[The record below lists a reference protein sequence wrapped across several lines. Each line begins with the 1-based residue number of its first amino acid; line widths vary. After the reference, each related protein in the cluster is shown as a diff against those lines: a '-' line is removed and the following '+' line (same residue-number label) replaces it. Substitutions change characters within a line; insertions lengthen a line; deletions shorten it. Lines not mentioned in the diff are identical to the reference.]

1 MPFTNV
7 YLCDPKLS
15 QKELTAVVRQIE
27 SSGRSLIAISRFEQ
41 LNHVKMTA
49 LTMEFSGSVPTSE
62 VVLSKYDC
70 VTVPAPNGKQ
80 LVCVGQCV
88 VDGSDACVAA
98 HR

>member
-7 YLCDPKLS
+7 YLCNPKLS
-15 QKELTAVVRQIE
+15 LKDLTAVVRQIE

-41 LNHVKMTA
+41 LDHVRMTA
-49 LTMEFSGSVPTSE
+49 LTMEFSGSVPASD

-70 VTVPAPNGKQ
+70 VAVPEANGKQ

-88 VDGSDACVAA
+88 VDSSDACVAA